1 VAAAIVLLMV
11 AVAPATAQ
19 DRAMSAVVVAP
30 IAAVAPVVAQDR
42 APTTV
47 PAATAQALTLEEL
60 ERRALANNPTLA
72 QAAALIEEARGR
84 QDQAGRYPNP
94 RVGYAGEEFAF
105 RDIGRTSEHL
115 FVYEQEILLGGK
127 RGRRRAVFEHQ
138 EDAAAALASAQEM
151 RVRNG
156 VRLLYYRALA
166 AAELVAIQEALA
178 EVTRDGVLTARELEN
193 LGQAD
198 RADLLAA
205 QIEARQAELELAA
218 ARAERERTWRQLG
231 AMIGDP
237 GLQPQPLDL
246 SVDGELPRIDF
257 DQALEALLAGSPQL
271 EAARAELRRAEAVLD
286 REGAEAVPD
295 LNVRSGIGYNL
306 DRFELGPRSVG
317 LEMFVEATV
326 PLPIFDRR
334 QGDKLAALALIDEAR
349 QEVARLQLSLRADL
363 AELYAAYAAELLRTE
378 VYRDDMLPLA
388 RETADLYAARFE
400 EMIAAYP
407 QVLAARRS
415 VLQLRASYVR
425 AWEGMWMSAIA
436 IRGALLTDGL
446 AAAVS
451 R

>member
-1 VAAAIVLLMV
+1 
-11 AVAPATAQ
+11 
-19 DRAMSAVVVAP
+19 
-30 IAAVAPVVAQDR
+30 
-42 APTTV
+42 
-47 PAATAQALTLEEL
+47 
-60 ERRALANNPTLA
+60 
-72 QAAALIEEARGR
+72 
-84 QDQAGRYPNP
+84 
-94 RVGYAGEEFAF
+94 
-105 RDIGRTSEHL
+105 
-115 FVYEQEILLGGK
+115 
-127 RGRRRAVFEHQ
+127 
-138 EDAAAALASAQEM
+138 M

-178 EVTRDGVLTARELEN
+178 EVTRDGVLTARELGN
-193 LGQAD
+193 LGQGD

-257 DQALEALLAGSPQL
+257 DEALEALLAGSPQL

-317 LEMFVEATV
+317 LEMFVEATL

-334 QGDKLAALALIDEAR
+334 QGDKMAALALIDEAR

-425 AWEGMWMSAIA
+425 AWESMWMSAIA

>member
-1 VAAAIVLLMV
+1 MSGPGRLFRLAGVLVLLTAALAPAAA
-11 AVAPATAQ
+11 Q
-19 DRAMSAVVVAP
+19 E
-30 IAAVAPVVAQDR
+30 
-42 APTTV
+42 
-47 PAATAQALTLEEL
+47 ALTLEEL
-60 ERRALANNPTLA
+60 ERRARANNPTLA
-72 QAAALIEEARGR
+72 QAAARIGEARGR

-138 EDAAAALASAQEM
+138 EDAAAAMASAQEM

-166 AAELVAIQEALA
+166 AAEMVAIQEALA
-178 EVTRDGVLTARELEN
+178 EVTRDGVVTARELEN
-193 LGQAD
+193 IGQAD

-218 ARAERERTWRQLG
+218 ARAGRERTWRQLG

-237 GLQPQPLDL
+237 DLQPQPLDF

-257 DQALEALLAGSPQL
+257 DEALEALLAGSPQL

-295 LNVRSGIGYNL
+295 LNVRSGIGYNF
-306 DRFELGPRSVG
+306 DRFELGPRAVG
-317 LEMFVEATV
+317 VEMFVEATL

-334 QGDKLAALALIDEAR
+334 QGDKMAALALIDEGR

-363 AELYAAYAAELLRTE
+363 AEQYAAYAAELLRTE
-378 VYRDDMLPLA
+378 AYRDEMLPLA

-425 AWEGMWMSAIA
+425 AWESMWMSAIA

-446 AAAVS
+446 AAVS
-451 R
+451 SR